1 MNERLDYYLDYKLVH
16 RALERFLTLSDV
28 MSIQQFLSG
37 WFHNVPYE
45 LVKRGNVEDFVAYG
59 FYCRTMDQLPLKV
72 CLVLVY
78 PLVSSQNLYKRG

>member
-1 MNERLDYYLDYKLVH
+1 VNERLDYYLDYKLVH

-28 MSIQQFLSG
+28 MSIQNFLSG

-72 CLVLVY
+72 CLG
-78 PLVSSQNLYKRG
+78 LYILR